1 MASQGTGELN
11 LGLLARGD
19 RRGLAVQTTELAR
32 HLNPA
37 KVLGIDMQHLSP
49 YPCDWSDFRQST
61 LTVVNLAEITT
72 DTLREWLTGIDVL
85 LTAETMYHS
94 FATGVCAQAGV
105 KTVVILNP
113 EFHSHVLAADWAPR
127 PDVIAVP
134 TPWEMNRI
142 PGAVLLPH
150 GVNRDRLPF
159 RRRTEAKTFLF
170 VQGHSAA
177 QDRQGIRIVSEALTH
192 VTEPMRVV
200 IRAQRA
206 VGLSHRPVRC
216 VDLEVIGEDLPHYWS
231 LYEDADVLI
240 SPRRYGG
247 QHLPMME
254 ALSTGMPVLVPDAS
268 PQNQILPPEMLLNA
282 TTWRHIRTTSGEFPM
297 HDVDPRVLA
306 GAMDSL
312 VRNPQVVARLSDA
325 ANEIAERQSWP
336 NLLPTYDALFRSL
349 VE

>member
-1 MASQGTGELN
+1 MEGIR
-11 LGLLARGD
+11 LGVIGRGD
-19 RRGLAVQTTELAR
+19 RRGLAIQTTELAR
-32 HLNPA
+32 ALDA
-37 KVLGIDMQHLSP
+37 TAVLGLDMGPLSP
-49 YPCDWSDFRQST
+49 YPCDWSDYRQST
-61 LTVVNLAEITT
+61 LTVCQLDQLTPETM
-72 DTLREWLTGIDVL
+72 RGWLDGLQVIAS
-85 LTAETMYHS
+85 AETTYRPWVTVLCREM
-94 FATGVCAQAGV
+94 GVR
-105 KTVVILNP
+105 TVVVSNP
-113 EFHSHVLAADWAPR
+113 EFSAHVLAADWAPR

-134 TPWEMNRI
+134 TPWEMNRT

-159 RRRTEAKTFLF
+159 RRRTGAKTFLF

-177 QDRQGIRIVSEALTH
+177 QDRQGIRIMSEALTH

-206 VGLSHRPVRC
+206 VGLSHRPARC